1 MGQYYLIVN
10 TDKNEFVHPHSFGD
24 GMKLGEQNK
33 TIHFLRILIGPR
45 KNSKYKQW
53 SIFLND
59 KELINIPYLLPGSWS
74 GNKIVFAGEYNDDNL
89 YNEVI
94 ENLGGKYT
102 DIFEYLYH
110 VGSSSFR
117 DMSCYYV
124 GTDSSSV
131 YYNLDKRE
139 YYEYI
144 TDEESFSNND
154 KILYSLSNNGGK
166 WSGNRIS
173 MKIPETEKVKYEKVT
188 EFFDKY

>member
-10 TDKNEFVHPHSFGD
+10 TDKNEFIHPHSFGD

-45 KNSKYKQW
+45 KNSKDKQW
-53 SIFLND
+53 SVVLNN
-59 KELINIPYLLPGSWS
+59 KELIKIPYLLPGSWS

-94 ENLGGKYT
+94 ENFGGKYT
-102 DIFEYLYH
+102 DISEYLYQL
-110 VGSSSFR
+110 GGKNCKYTSS
-117 DMSCYYV
+117 YYI
-124 GTDSSSV
+124 GNYSSSV
-131 YYNLDKRE
+131 YYNLDKCE

-144 TDEESFSNND
+144 TDEEKFSNDD
-154 KILYSLSNNGGK
+154 KILYSLSNNGGE

-173 MKIPETEKVKYEKVT
+173 MKISETEKVKYKKVT